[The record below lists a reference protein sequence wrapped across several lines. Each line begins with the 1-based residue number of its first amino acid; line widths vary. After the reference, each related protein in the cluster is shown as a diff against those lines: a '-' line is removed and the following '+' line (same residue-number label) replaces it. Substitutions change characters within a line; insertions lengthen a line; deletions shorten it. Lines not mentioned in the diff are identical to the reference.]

1 MYLSSLLPAN
11 DYVGMSF
18 WLATAIMLA
27 STVFFFVERGDV
39 KGKWK
44 TSMTVAG
51 LVTGIAFWHYLYMRE
66 AHLAGDVTTVFRY
79 MDWLVTVPLQIVEFY
94 LILAA
99 VTIVPALLFWKLLGA
114 SLVMLIFGFFGETG
128 ILDASLGF
136 AIGMAAWI
144 YIIYEVFTGEASKL
158 SQASNNKGGQ
168 FAFNSLRLILTI
180 GWAIYPIGYFV
191 GYIGGGSDLGT
202 VNIIYNIA
210 DLVNK
215 TAFGLV
221 IWVGATMDSQSDSN
235 S

>member
-1 MYLSSLLPAN
+1 MYLSSLLLAD

-79 MDWLVTVPLQIVEFY
+79 MDWLVTVPLQIIEFY

-114 SLVMLIFGFFGETG
+114 SLVMLIFGFLGEVQL
-128 ILDASLGF
+128 IDAGLGF
-136 AIGMAAWI
+136 AIGMAGWI
-144 YIIYEVFTGEASKL
+144 YIIYEVFAGEASKL
-158 SQASNNKGGQ
+158 SLASNNKGGQ
-168 FAFNSLRLILTI
+168 FAFNSLRIILTA
-180 GWAIYPIGYFV
+180 GWSIYPIGYFL
-191 GYIGGGSDLGT
+191 GYLGGGADLGT
-202 VNIIYNIA
+202 VNVIYNIA

-215 TAFGLV
+215 TAFGLA
-221 IWVGATMDSQSDSN
+221 IWAGATMDSQTEMDS
-235 S
+235 